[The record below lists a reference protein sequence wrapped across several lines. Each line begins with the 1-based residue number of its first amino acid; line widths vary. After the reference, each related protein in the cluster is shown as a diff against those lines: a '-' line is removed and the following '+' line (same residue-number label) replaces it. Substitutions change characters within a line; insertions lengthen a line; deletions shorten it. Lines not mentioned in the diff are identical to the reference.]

1 MKKEGKDDATLNQQI
16 AEVKSEL
23 DACSKTLTDIQSSL
37 QAFLLDI
44 PNLPA
49 SSVPHGAGE
58 KDNIKIRD
66 FGKDDTYGYAMPLDD
81 HSRPRFFELEINKKA
96 RLRRLLE
103 TVAHEMVHVKQYAKG
118 ELFEGNFKLG
128 KHRWMGEWLSDNS
141 NLVKEYWDHPWEV
154 EAHGR
159 ECGLFV
165 RWAEENKLGSRSWA
179 LDD

>member
-1 MKKEGKDDATLNQQI
+1 MNNIEVTGGTKSQRLYSKSI
-16 AEVKSEL
+16 AEYCCKMLMPKMS
-23 DACSKTLTDIQSSL
+23 T
-37 QAFLLDI
+37 LDI
-44 PNLPA
+44 
-49 SSVPHGAGE
+49 E
-58 KDNIKIRD
+58 IKI
-66 FGKDDTYGYAMPLDD
+66 
-81 HSRPRFFELEINKKA
+81 
-96 RLRRLLE
+96 RRLLE